1 MKSIKPLSIQ
11 PIPYQGSKRLLAP
24 RICQLI
30 PDGVETLYEP
40 FAGSAAITIY
50 AATYGQAE
58 RFVIGDSFGVLID
71 LWEMIIERPTELSK
85 RYSEV
90 WHAQLDNPRHFNEVR
105 AAYNDKADPIQL
117 LYLVARCVKNA
128 VRFSKHGHFTQSA
141 DKRRTGMK
149 PDKLTRT
156 VHAVS
161 RLLKGRVKLY
171 KGDFDAC
178 IRDARPSDFIYM
190 DPPYQGTS
198 YGPDQRYAAQL
209 ECETLIEALH
219 RLGKRSVP
227 YILSYDGRTGYKTYG
242 DPLPNSVKAHLLEIS
257 AGRSSQAT
265 LNGSAAETVESLYVS
280 HGLELFDMDVPQHPQ
295 QEHLFA

>member
-1 MKSIKPLSIQ
+1 MKNMKPLSVQ
-11 PIPYQGSKRLLAP
+11 PIPYQGSKRSLAP

-30 PDGVETLYEP
+30 PKGIKTLYEP

-50 AATYGQAE
+50 AATHGQAE

-71 LWEMIIERPTELSK
+71 LWEMIIERPTELSEC
-85 RYSEV
+85 YCEV
-90 WHAQLDNPRHFNEVR
+90 WHAQFDNRHHFNEVR
-105 AAYNDKADPIQL
+105 AAYNAEADPVQL

-128 VRFSKHGHFTQSA
+128 VRFNKHGHFTQSA

-149 PDKLTRT
+149 PDKVTRT

-161 RLLKGRVKLY
+161 KLLKGRVELY
-171 KGDFDAC
+171 RGDFEAC
-178 IRDARPSDFIYM
+178 ISEARPSDFVYM

-198 YGPDQRYAAQL
+198 YGPDKRYAAQL
-209 ECETLIEALH
+209 ERETLIEALH
-219 RLGKRSVP
+219 RLDARHVP
-227 YILSYDGRTGYKTYG
+227 YVLSYDGRTGDKTYG
-242 DPLPNSVKAHLLEIS
+242 EPLPSTVDAHLLEIP

-280 HGLELFDMDVPQHPQ
+280 RDLEIFDMGIPQRPQ
-295 QEHLFA
+295 QKRLLA

>member
-11 PIPYQGSKRLLAP
+11 PIPYQGSKRSLAP

-30 PDGVETLYEP
+30 PQGVETFYEP

-50 AATYGQAE
+50 AATHGQAE

-71 LWEMIIERPTELSK
+71 LWELIIDKPTELSE

-90 WHAQLDNPRHFNEVR
+90 WHAQLDNPHHFNEVR
-105 AAYNDKADPIQL
+105 AAYNEEADPVQL

-128 VRFSKHGHFTQSA
+128 VRFNKQGHFTQSA

-149 PDKLTRT
+149 PDKVTRT

-161 RLLKGRVKLY
+161 KLLKGRVELY
-171 KGDFDAC
+171 RGDFEAC
-178 IRDARPSDFIYM
+178 ISDAHPSDFIYM

-198 YGPDQRYAAQL
+198 YGPDKRYAAQL
-209 ECETLIEALH
+209 ERETLIEALH
-219 RLGKRSVP
+219 RLDARNVP
-227 YILSYDGRTGYKTYG
+227 YVLSYDGRTGDKTYG
-242 DPLPNSVKAHLLEIS
+242 EPLPSTIDAHLLEIP

-280 HGLELFDMDVPQHPQ
+280 RDLEVFDMRIPQRPQ
-295 QEHLFA
+295 QERLFA

>member
-1 MKSIKPLSIQ
+1 MKNMKPLSIQ
-11 PIPYQGSKRLLAP
+11 PIPYQGSKRSLAP

-30 PDGVETLYEP
+30 PKGVQTLYEP

-50 AATYGQAE
+50 AATHGQAE

-71 LWEMIIERPTELSK
+71 LWEMIIERPTELSE

-90 WHAQLDNPRHFNEVR
+90 WQEQFDNPYHFNEVR
-105 AAYNDKADPIQL
+105 AAYNDEADPVQL

-128 VRFSKHGHFTQSA
+128 VRFNKRGHFTQSA

-149 PDKLTRT
+149 PDKVTRT

-161 RLLKGRVKLY
+161 KLLKGRVELY
-171 KGDFDAC
+171 RGDFESC
-178 IRDARPSDFIYM
+178 ISNAQSSDFIYM

-198 YGPDQRYAAQL
+198 YGPDKRYAAQL
-209 ECETLIEALH
+209 ERETLIEALH
-219 RLGKRSVP
+219 RLDTRHIP
-227 YILSYDGRTGYKTYG
+227 YVLSYDGRTGDKTYG
-242 DPLPNSVKAHLLEIS
+242 EPLPSTVNAHLLEIP

-280 HGLELFDMDVPQHPQ
+280 RDLEVFDMGIPQHPE
-295 QEHLFA
+295 QERLFA